1 MREDAPQPPTSRS
14 GAWRCCGLTL
24 GCLLLLLSCDSESA
38 LHVLGRAPHPPSG
51 TCEAPSEGSAK
62 TKLPAKLGALC
73 LSRSV
78 PARAF
83 GVGLPPLVTFC
94 QGWLGTSCERFA
106 PFRLQHAEVATYQS
120 KVDASLLE
128 VQSLKFENPSLAYGY
143 FTRVVLQGED
153 PRRSVFTAFAAGA
166 GAAQSQNEAVV
177 VAGNQ
182 VISLRLVN
190 PALPPL
196 RVIVQAGVALPAL
209 ARELLTALGE
219 ENLKPLEVRLL
230 PAADSLPLAVD
241 YEPEDILDVS
251 GLGPGAVGYYAR
263 GAKRWRLAALDRGE
277 EDAALDVVSTLR
289 KFHGASV
296 LKQAPFDALGF
307 SARKDEERA
316 RSAWLLT
323 RRAQRI
329 YAIGDDD
336 FARPMGQL
344 RGDAEATQLS
354 ESEKILELGR
364 FMRQAEEIR
373 K

>member
-1 MREDAPQPPTSRS
+1 MHEDAPQPPTSRS
-14 GAWRCCGLTL
+14 AGWSCCGPAFC
-24 GCLLLLLSCDSESA
+24 CLLLLLSCDSESA
-38 LHVLGRAPHPPSG
+38 LHALGRAPHRSSE

-62 TKLPAKLGALC
+62 TRLPLKLGKLC
-73 LSRSV
+73 LSGSV

-83 GVGLPPLVTFC
+83 GAGSPSLVTFC

-120 KVDASLLE
+120 KVDVNSLE
-128 VQSLKFENPSLAYGY
+128 VQALRFENPSLAYGY
-143 FTRVVLQGED
+143 FTRVALQGGD
-153 PRRSVFTAFAAGA
+153 PRRSAFTAFEAGA
-166 GAAQSQNEAVV
+166 GAAQSQNEGVV
-177 VAGNQ
+177 VAGNE

-196 RVIVQAGVALPAL
+196 RAVAQAGATMPAL
-209 ARELLTALGE
+209 ARELLTALRAE
-219 ENLKPLEVRLL
+219 SLKPLEVRLL
-230 PAADSLPLAVD
+230 PAADRLPLAVD
-241 YEPEDILDVS
+241 YEPEDVLDVS

-277 EDAALDVVSTLR
+277 EDAASDVVSTLR
-289 KFHGASV
+289 KFHGANV

-307 SARKDEERA
+307 SARRDEERA

-336 FARPMGQL
+336 FARPLGQL
-344 RGDAEATQLS
+344 QGDAEASQLS
-354 ESEKILELGR
+354 ESEKLIELGR